1 MFEDIIGAEGYD
13 IIGASDIVGSELAF
27 GHSQYDDLD
36 YAFGAS
42 RALVVGADPG
52 SALANPGQV
61 ATALASR
68 HSAMVV
74 PRQVT
79 KAREYPLGFPTTTV
93 AGGNTTATISAS
105 PQVPFRGRR
114 LIIPSDI
121 AGAFLVNDLK
131 VGKNSMFP
139 TSNPVPARAFTEL
152 GVGTDLNLDT
162 AQISQLIS
170 LSVQNTSG
178 SSQDFNACI
187 IGTAVE

>member
-1 MFEDIIGAEGYD
+1 MPFEDIIGAED
-13 IIGASDIVGSELAF
+13 IIGTQLA
-27 GHSQYDDLD
+27 
-36 YAFGAS
+36 A
-42 RALVVGADPG
+42 
-52 SALANPGQV
+52 
-61 ATALASR
+61 R

-79 KAREYPLGFPTTTV
+79 KAREYPLGFPTTAV
-93 AGGNTTATISAS
+93 GAGASATINAQ

-121 AGAFLVNDLK
+121 AGAFLINDLK

-162 AQISQLIS
+162 AQISQLVS
-170 LSVQNTSG
+170 LSVTNTSG
-178 SSQDFNACI
+178 AALNFNAAL